1 MSEHLPEHRHVRL
14 AEIAGELGI
23 SPTLPGAAEAGLEA
37 VRRRGD
43 GMDFLFLL
51 HHGERPLTV
60 RAVGDDLITG
70 ASARDGLRLAPGGAA
85 VLTLAPDAPVEL
97 VED

>member
-1 MSEHLPEHRHVRL
+1 
-14 AEIAGELGI
+14 
-23 SPTLPGAAEAGLEA
+23 
-37 VRRRGD
+37 
-43 GMDFLFLL
+43 MDFLFLL

-70 ASARDGLRLAPGGAA
+70 ASARDGLRLAQGGAA